1 MCRVNMDLTEEKNF
15 NFAVYNM
22 VLAKS
27 KDFSAE
33 ELIDEMSQYQVM
45 DREHITKQIRSLL
58 KCWVNSGMIRQDL
71 DSYSVAV

>member
-27 KDFSAE
+27 RDFSAE

-45 DREHITKQIRSLL
+45 DREHITKQIRLLL

>member
-27 KDFSAE
+27 RDFSAE

-58 KCWVNSGMIRQDL
+58 NCWVNSGMIRQDL